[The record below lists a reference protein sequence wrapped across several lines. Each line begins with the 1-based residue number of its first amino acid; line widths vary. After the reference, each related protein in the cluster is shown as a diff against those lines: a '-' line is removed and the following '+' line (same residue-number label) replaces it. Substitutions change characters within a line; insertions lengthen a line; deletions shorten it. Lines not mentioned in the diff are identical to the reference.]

1 MASGL
6 ATYITHTSTVVF
18 SCNLSKNRVRQSI
31 YIYWGGSLIQVGE
44 MAWLCTK
51 IQEQLFFS
59 SGLVGQKITRSYQS
73 WDIWYMKVFCNELEM
88 ALLQYI

>member
-1 MASGL
+1 
-6 ATYITHTSTVVF
+6 
-18 SCNLSKNRVRQSI
+18 
-31 YIYWGGSLIQVGE
+31 

-51 IQEQLFFS
+51 MQEQLFLP